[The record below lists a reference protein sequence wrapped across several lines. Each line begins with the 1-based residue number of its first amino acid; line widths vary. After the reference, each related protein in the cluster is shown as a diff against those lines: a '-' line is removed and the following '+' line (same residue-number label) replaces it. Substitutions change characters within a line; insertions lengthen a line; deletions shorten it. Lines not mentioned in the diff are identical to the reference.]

1 MRKLN
6 KKDAKKG
13 VLALVATGVAV
24 GIGVGVKMTAT
35 KIKNKR
41 IKREEMERLKEL
53 ENEQFED

>member
-6 KKDAKKG
+6 KEDAKKG
-13 VLALVATGVAV
+13 VLAIVATGVAV
-24 GIGVGVKMTAT
+24 GMGVGVKMTAT

-41 IKREEMERLKEL
+41 IKRAEMERLKEL

>member
-41 IKREEMERLKEL
+41 IKFQNYNKSYMAWK
-53 ENEQFED
+53 